1 MKNCILGNFR
11 NNSKNWKR
19 MSDSKIKF
27 NKVKNKVVL
36 ACLIIQELNEWP
48 VRRSPSRVVTT
59 LLSVNSQSEPWSFWW
74 KIFILV
80 YYYPAI
86 DVSFEPDYTSTKLSK
101 NSLLSTVK
109 KKARDLLHP
118 ILDGCS
124 PLNEDID
131 LVYTWVNGSEIAFK
145 EWAHYNILSFAS
157 FRSHDCLGTIGRP
170 WILIKNIWATKT
182 VNHPS
187 EDFENYPRN

>member
-1 MKNCILGNFR
+1 
-11 NNSKNWKR
+11 

-27 NKVKNKVVL
+27 NKIKNKVVL
-36 ACLIIQELNEWP
+36 ACLIIQEMIRILFS
-48 VRRSPSRVVTT
+48 VRTGRP
-59 LLSVNSQSEPWSFWW
+59 LSTDRPLGLHWQSDELWLIIW

-80 YYYPAI
+80 YYYPSI
-86 DVSFEPDYTSTKLSK
+86 DVSFTPEYTSTKLSK
-101 NSLLSTVK
+101 SSLLSTVK

-145 EWAHYNILSFAS
+145 EWAFYLRTSTSSPVF
-157 FRSHDCLGTIGRP
+157 
-170 WILIKNIWATKT
+170 
-182 VNHPS
+182 
-187 EDFENYPRN
+187 

>member
-1 MKNCILGNFR
+1 MSYNPGIECQISRTPQSDVNRRYLIKVLSSESVGPR
-11 NNSKNWKR
+11 APNSDQDSSLDDSSR
-19 MSDSKIKF
+19 PTDPQSD
-27 NKVKNKVVL
+27 L
-36 ACLIIQELNEWP
+36 
-48 VRRSPSRVVTT
+48 
-59 LLSVNSQSEPWSFWW
+59 WSFWS

-101 NSLLSTVK
+101 SSLLSTVK

-145 EWAHYNILSFAS
+145 
-157 FRSHDCLGTIGRP
+157 
-170 WILIKNIWATKT
+170 
-182 VNHPS
+182 
-187 EDFENYPRN
+187 